1 MENYE
6 DIDIKRILEIILS
19 KKLLIVLIL
28 LFSILFGYAYS
39 YYYKKPE
46 YKSSVT
52 ILLVADENKTNKE
65 LTQTDLNINNGL
77 ISTYSSIAKSTNVV
91 QKTIENLELNMSA
104 SSLQKKVDAKQ
115 IDSTQ
120 FLKISVTNANPELAK
135 NIANELAQV
144 FTQQI
149 KEIYN
154 LQNISIV
161 DEAEVESTPCNVNHM
176 KDIIMFAFAGLFL
189 AMVSVVAIFMFD
201 DTIKSEED
209 IEKNVKLKAIGTLPV
224 DKEKNELIVKN
235 NPKSQIVESIKTIR
249 TNILYSTNKNAILV
263 TSCKQDE
270 GKTWVINNLAVTFA
284 QTGKR
289 VILVDANLREESNK
303 NDIFE
308 IDKGEGLSDFIKEIS
323 EDNLDNLQ
331 KSRNYI
337 KETKIPNLHI
347 LQNGTIPPNPVE
359 LVSSRNMQKIIKLLK
374 NMYDVVLID
383 GTSSIMVSDSIAL
396 SSMVDS
402 TILIAE
408 NKKTK
413 INDLKKVKKLIE
425 DVHGNILGV
434 ILNKAQTQKGKYY
447 GKKYGYYYGS
457 DVEKQIQ
464 KIEEKQDTISLDE
477 VIELAKEKIQMQL
490 PEDEILEEKER
501 NLEFENNN
509 DTNDETNNEIEKI
522 RQEILGEIDK
532 IKNVFIEFKRKDK
545 TKKQIINIHNS
556 INNLKQIQENNN
568 KKLIE
573 NQQDMYKKITEQQ
586 EDTNND
592 ILEKILKIQELQNT
606 KKQELMENI
615 QNVDEK
621 QSENNRKLM
630 EQIQSVDERQ
640 NENNQKLIEQI
651 KNVEENQNKNNQ
663 NLIEQIKNVEENQNE
678 NNQNLIEKIK
688 NVEEKQNENNQNLIE
703 KIKNVEEKQN
713 ENNQNLIEQ
722 IKNVEEKQNENNQK
736 LIEQIQ
742 SVKENQKEVKMQE
755 EENVKIFVEQFIQE
769 INTLRSEIKELKDN
783 QNVSRAELLEK
794 IDNMK
799 YEEKLN
805 EINEK
810 LQEKETKNNIISFET
825 LKRKKSNKKVFN
837 INEESIGFEDLQR
850 LSNCIVDLNDEV
862 TSLEAMSN

>member
-270 GKTWVINNLAVTFA
+270 GKTWVINNLAVAFA

-509 DTNDETNNEIEKI
+509 DTNDETNNEIKKI

-651 KNVEENQNKNNQ
+651 KNVEENQN
-663 NLIEQIKNVEENQNE
+663 
-678 NNQNLIEKIK
+678 
-688 NVEEKQNENNQNLIE
+688 
-703 KIKNVEEKQN
+703 

-755 EENVKIFVEQFIQE
+755 EENVKILVEQFIQE

-825 LKRKKSNKKVFN
+825 LKRKKLNKKVFN

-850 LSNCIVDLNDEV
+850 LSNCIVDLNNEV

>member
-501 NLEFENNN
+501 NLQFENNN
-509 DTNDETNNEIEKI
+509 DTNDETNNEIKKI

-568 KKLIE
+568 KRLIE

-651 KNVEENQNKNNQ
+651 KNVEE
-663 NLIEQIKNVEENQNE
+663 
-678 NNQNLIEKIK
+678 
-688 NVEEKQNENNQNLIE
+688 
-703 KIKNVEEKQN
+703 KQN

-755 EENVKIFVEQFIQE
+755 EENVKILVEQFIQE

>member
-91 QKTIENLELNMSA
+91 KKTIENLELNMSA
-104 SSLQKKVDAKQ
+104 SSLQKKIDAKQ

-135 NIANELAQV
+135 NIANELANV

-270 GKTWVINNLAVTFA
+270 GKTWVINNLAVAFA

-509 DTNDETNNEIEKI
+509 DTNDETNNEIKKI

-651 KNVEENQNKNNQ
+651 KNVEEKQNENNQ
-663 NLIEQIKNVEENQNE
+663 NLIEQIKNVEEKHNE
-678 NNQNLIEKIK
+678 NNQNLIE
-688 NVEEKQNENNQNLIE
+688 Q
-703 KIKNVEEKQN
+703 IKNVEEKQN

-755 EENVKIFVEQFIQE
+755 EENVKILVEQFIQE

-850 LSNCIVDLNDEV
+850 LSNCIVDLNNEV

>member
-19 KKLLIVLIL
+19 KL

-501 NLEFENNN
+501 NLQFENNN
-509 DTNDETNNEIEKI
+509 DTNDETNNEIKKI

-615 QNVDEK
+615 QSVDEK

-651 KNVEENQNKNNQ
+651 KNVEEKQNENNQ

-678 NNQNLIEKIK
+678 NNQNLIEQIK
-688 NVEEKQNENNQNLIE
+688 NVEENQNENNQNLIE

>member
-28 LFSILFGYAYS
+28 LFSILFGYVYS

-52 ILLVADENKTNKE
+52 ILLVADENKTSKE
-65 LTQTDLNINNGL
+65 LTQTDININNGL

-104 SSLQKKVDAKQ
+104 SSLQKKVEAKQ

-135 NIANELAQV
+135 NIANELANV

-161 DEAEVESTPCNVNHM
+161 DEAEVEQNPCNVNHM

-337 KETKIPNLHI
+337 KETKISNLHI

-457 DVEKQIQ
+457 DVEKEIQ

-509 DTNDETNNEIEKI
+509 DINNETNNEIKNI
-522 RQEILGEIDK
+522 RQEILNEIAK
-532 IKNVFIEFKRKDK
+532 IKDAFIDFKRHDK

-621 QSENNRKLM
+621 QSENNQKLM

-640 NENNQKLIEQI
+640 NENNQK
-651 KNVEENQNKNNQ
+651 
-663 NLIEQIKNVEENQNE
+663 
-678 NNQNLIEKIK
+678 
-688 NVEEKQNENNQNLIE
+688 
-703 KIKNVEEKQN
+703 
-713 ENNQNLIEQ
+713 LIEQ

-742 SVKENQKEVKMQE
+742 SVKENQKEVKTQE
-755 EENVKIFVEQFIQE
+755 EENVKILVEQFIQE
-769 INTLRSEIKELKDN
+769 INTLRSEIKELKEN
-783 QNVSRAELLEK
+783 QNVSRAELLDK

-810 LQEKETKNNIISFET
+810 LQEKETKNNIISFEA